1 MQQSI
6 PSHLLL
12 EYGKIRNEPED
23 VTVHHGTFR
32 YIGYNECV
40 HAYLIR

>member
-12 EYGKIRNEPED
+12 EYGEIWNEPED
-23 VTVHHGTFR
+23 ATVPYG
-32 YIGYNECV
+32 
-40 HAYLIR
+40 A